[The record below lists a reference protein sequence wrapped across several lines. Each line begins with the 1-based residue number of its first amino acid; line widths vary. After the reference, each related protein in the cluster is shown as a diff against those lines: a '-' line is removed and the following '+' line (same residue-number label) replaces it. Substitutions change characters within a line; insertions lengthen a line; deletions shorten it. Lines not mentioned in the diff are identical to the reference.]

1 MAPRLTS
8 KLYAYMHDMTRP
20 RQGNSAWSRDFT
32 DRRLTGHADP
42 CLSLTASTIRNR
54 NCCLRRLSPPLVGS
68 RCEIIPNARIEGH
81 GCFLFPSSL
90 DGCDRQGDLSCRL
103 PRRNHDLAW
112 YAIEGVIGPTQS
124 AATH

>member
-1 MAPRLTS
+1 
-8 KLYAYMHDMTRP
+8 MHDMTPP
-20 RQGNSAWSRDFT
+20 RQGNSPGAVICRLGALGVT
-32 DRRLTGHADP
+32 PIVALRLTG
-42 CLSLTASTIRNR
+42 STIRNR
-54 NCCLRRLSPPLVGS
+54 NRCLRRLSPPLVGS

-103 PRRNHDLAW
+103 PRRDHDLAW

-124 AATH
+124 AATHK